1 MQNARKPQL
10 GSEHRTN
17 DSNTLGA
24 PVIVFS
30 HLRWDFVTQRP
41 QHILTR
47 LAKTAKILFVEEPIP
62 FQGDEEGT
70 ANLIS
75 ISENITVLQP
85 KIHAAHL
92 IDDLKVLIQQHGAYL
107 YPEAPILW
115 FYSAAFHEISDHLP
129 HALKVYDCMDELAAF
144 KGASQLLV
152 DQEKTLLQKA
162 DVVFTGGKSL
172 YESKKQWS
180 NSIYCYPSSVDRA
193 HFEKALL
200 ESTSIPSDIKDIP
213 QPIAGY
219 FGVIDERIDY
229 QLLAETAE
237 QNPEISF
244 VMIGP
249 VVKVEQADLPRAP
262 NLHYL
267 GGKHYDQL
275 PNYLKAFTV
284 AMMPFALNE
293 STRFISPTKTLEY
306 IAAEKPVVST
316 AIHDV
321 VRDYS
326 HVIPIVHDATEFTAA
341 LKVLM
346 QEDEKTKAL
355 RISRFKKILEE
366 NSWDKTVAA
375 MQKNIEHTMSYS
387 G

>member
-1 MQNARKPQL
+1 MQNVRKPQF
-10 GSEHRTN
+10 GSEHRPD
-17 DSNTLGA
+17 DSNTLGV

-41 QHILTR
+41 QHIITR

-85 KIHAAHL
+85 RINPADL
-92 IDDLKVLIQQHGAYL
+92 INGLKDLIQQHGAYL
-107 YPEAPILW
+107 YPQAPILW
-115 FYSAAFHEISDHLP
+115 FYSAAFHEISNHLP
-129 HALKVYDCMDELAAF
+129 HALVVYDCMDELAAF

-180 NSIYCYPSSVDRA
+180 DSIFCYPSSVDRA
-193 HFEKALL
+193 HFEKALQ
-200 ESTSIPSDIKDIP
+200 ESTTIPSDIKDILH
-213 QPIAGY
+213 PIAGY
-219 FGVIDERIDY
+219 YGVIDERIDY
-229 QLLAETAE
+229 QLLAQTAE
-237 QNPEISF
+237 QNPDISF

-249 VVKVEQADLPRAP
+249 VVKVAQEDLPRAP

-306 IAAEKPVVST
+306 IAAEKPVIST
-316 AIHDV
+316 AIYDV

-326 HVIPIVHDATEFTAA
+326 HVIPIVHDAAEFTAA
-341 LKVLM
+341 LKIIL
-346 QEDEKTKAL
+346 QEDKIVKAQ
-355 RISRFKKILEE
+355 RISQFKKILEE
-366 NSWDKTVAA
+366 NSWDNTVAS
-375 MQKNIEHTMSYS
+375 MQKNIEQTMSYS
-387 G
+387 Q